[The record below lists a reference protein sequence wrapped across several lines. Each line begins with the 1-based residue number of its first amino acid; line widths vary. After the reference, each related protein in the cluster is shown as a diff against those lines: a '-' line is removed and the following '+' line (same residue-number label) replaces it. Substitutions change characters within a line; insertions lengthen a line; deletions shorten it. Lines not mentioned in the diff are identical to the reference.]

1 MGVEDA
7 QRARRKRRQK
17 LAKWVVSRWRA
28 RVAWRVEEARLRPA
42 AAFAAAFLRAKALLA
57 WSITAR
63 RRALLHRLVCFA
75 QVCSQGACPPS
86 KPAVSPMPIGFKVSQ
101 LRYTRCTAAWRIA
114 AAADSAR

>member
-17 LAKWVVSRWRA
+17 LAKWVVCRWRA
-28 RVAWRVEEARLRPA
+28 RVAWRVEEARLQPA

-63 RRALLHRLVCFA
+63 RRALLNRLLCFA
-75 QVCSQGACPPS
+75 QVCYRRLPPLQTRCFHMVVQGASVALHALNC
-86 KPAVSPMPIGFKVSQ
+86 
-101 LRYTRCTAAWRIA
+101 CIA
-114 AAADSAR
+114 HRRSG